1 MQRPLLEVADIV
13 RAVGKKF
20 VKNSRKWIT
29 GKHLKVLRAIE
40 RCRTADLGYHLDECT
55 NTECG
60 YSGYS
65 YNSCRNRHR
74 PKCQANARMRW
85 INAWKKE
92 LLPVPYAHVV
102 FTVPRILAQLAL
114 QNKKLIYTMLLRF
127 SAQTLIE
134 VARNPEFLGADI
146 GFFSVLHTWT
156 QKLEHHPHAHCVV
169 PAGGLSFDHQRWVP
183 ADPRYRFFLPKYA
196 LRKVFRGKVIDA
208 LEEAFA
214 EGKIGF
220 YGKLKHLSDP
230 KTFHAFIRD
239 LHRTHWVVHCKRP
252 FGGPE
257 QVLKYLGRYTHRV
270 AISNHRLVS
279 FENGEVTFTWR
290 DRAHGNVQKTM
301 SLPAEKFLGRFLL
314 HLLPKGFVRIRNFGF
329 LASRR
334 RGALL
339 PLCFQCLGSDPD
351 ALTNEAQPEDTKGLW
366 KCPKCG
372 GPMVM
377 VLLVHAPKW
386 RPRPPPVSLVLEK
399 GFKPQ

>member
-1 MQRPLLEVADIV
+1 MDRPPIEVADIV
-13 RAVGKKF
+13 RAVGKSF
-20 VKNSRKWIT
+20 VENSRDWIT
-29 GKHLKVLRAIE
+29 GQHLKVLRAIE

-65 YNSCRNRHR
+65 YNSCLNRHC
-74 PKCQANARMRW
+74 PKCQANARRRW
-85 INAWKKE
+85 INGRKKE

-102 FTVPRILAQLAL
+102 FTVPPLLAQLAL
-114 QNKKLIYTMLLRF
+114 QNKKLIYTMLLRL
-127 SAQTLIE
+127 SAETLVE
-134 VARNPEFLGADI
+134 VARNPERLGAEI

-156 QKLEHHPHAHCVV
+156 QQLTHHPHVHCVA

-183 ADPRYRFFLPKYA
+183 ADPRYRFFLPKWV

-214 EGKIGF
+214 AGGIGF
-220 YGKLKHLSDP
+220 YGKQKHLADP

-239 LHRTHWVVHCKRP
+239 LHRNNWVVHCKRP

-290 DRAHGNVQKTM
+290 DRAHGNVQKEM
-301 SLPAEKFLGRFLL
+301 SLPAEKFLRRFLL

-329 LASRR
+329 LASRH
-334 RGALL
+334 RGRIL
-339 PLCFQCLGSDPD
+339 PLCFQCLGSDPE
-351 ALTNEAQPEDTKGLW
+351 ALHNQAQPEDTKGLC

-372 GPMVM
+372 APMIV
-377 VLLVHAPKW
+377 VLRVYAPKW
-386 RPRPPPVSLVLEK
+386 RPRPPPTSLALEPDS
-399 GFKPQ
+399 KP